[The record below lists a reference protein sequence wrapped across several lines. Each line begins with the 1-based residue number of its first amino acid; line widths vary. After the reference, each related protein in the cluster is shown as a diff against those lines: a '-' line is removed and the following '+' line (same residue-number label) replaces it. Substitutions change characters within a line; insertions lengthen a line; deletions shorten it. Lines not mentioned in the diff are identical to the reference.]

1 METTIEYENITTGVV
16 NLNLS
21 ASGEPSSASSL
32 NSPSGF
38 LAELY
43 LAPRMETHSNQMNS
57 KWHIHYRE

>member
-1 METTIEYENITTGVV
+1 METTIVYENITTGVC

-21 ASGEPSSASSL
+21 ASGETSTL
-32 NSPSGF
+32 NACDSPSGF

-43 LAPRMETHSNQMNS
+43 LGPRVETHSNLMNS

>member
-21 ASGEPSSASSL
+21 ASDEPSSVNNL

-43 LAPRMETHSNQMNS
+43 LGPRIETQSHLMNS